1 MSALKTKLAS
11 LQVMTPSQLRA
22 EWREQL
28 RTVTPDIGPDLLRR
42 GIAYRI
48 QERRFGK
55 LSSSTRRE
63 LDRIA
68 AKLIDGSKFVSGP
81 AKLKVGTRL
90 IRSWHGKVH
99 QVLVLENGYEHEG
112 RRYRSLSQIARAIT
126 GAHWSGPRFFGLRK
140 ANANG

>member
-28 RTVTPDIGPDLLRR
+28 RTVAPDIGPDLLRR
-42 GIAYRI
+42 GIAYRM

-68 AKLIDGSKFVSGP
+68 AKLDQGGKFVSGP

-99 QVLVLENGYEHEG
+99 HVLVLENGYEHEE
-112 RRYRSLSQIARAIT
+112 RRYRSLSQIAQAIT
-126 GAHWSGPRFFGLRK
+126 GAHWSGPRFFGLSKAK
-140 ANANG
+140 ANG